1 MNSLDFKKHWWS
13 SAWFPPILRPDYT
26 WQRPIRGPVATT
38 TPPTPPVTGRFMR
51 LFWGHVHRA
60 LFRFS
65 GLYYRILGVRR
76 DPVIVPLPF
85 GLILKWSERVRPE
98 EAIAMQM
105 ARSAGMP
112 TPKMLCYGE
121 HPKALFKYSIL
132 MTRLPGFEMC
142 QGDGEFDPENEQPWF
157 DELKLCV
164 NAMRQWKSPYGNSVC
179 SALGTSISSQ
189 RVPRHAMGP
198 FKSEKEMNDYLL
210 SAASRDGFDSS
221 EKYDEVLTRARSIYD
236 TPHPICFTHGDFKS
250 HNILFDEEYHL
261 SGFIDWE
268 SAGWYPAHW
277 EFVTARRF
285 FRDSWWAQGIVLMS
299 DNSHEEEL
307 ETDRFLNK
315 LTVNSYIGM

>member
-1 MNSLDFKKHWWS
+1 MVSGYIRLELSPRLTKSLNIFDLSHKSHSLPRLHPAICVRRRLAGGAPELDSDYRSGTSKMNSLDFKKHWWS

-26 WQRPIRGPVATT
+26 WQRPIRGPIATT

-65 GLYYRILGVRR
+65 GLYCRILGVRR

-164 NAMRQWKSPYGNSVC
+164 NAMRQWKSPYDNSVC

-221 EKYDEVLTRARSIYD
+221 E
-236 TPHPICFTHGDFKS
+236 
-250 HNILFDEEYHL
+250 
-261 SGFIDWE
+261 
-268 SAGWYPAHW
+268 
-277 EFVTARRF
+277 
-285 FRDSWWAQGIVLMS
+285 
-299 DNSHEEEL
+299 
-307 ETDRFLNK
+307 
-315 LTVNSYIGM
+315 